1 MQNFHGGFVF
11 LVNAVLILRAHEFVQ
26 DFMETARLYRIEKI
40 LELGLLF
47 RHGQCSRLSSIIRD
61 SRYEAQ
67 GEEGDQEEG
76 EEEVLYLKHIV
87 LNLCLC
93 RSIVVIS
100 GK

>member
-11 LVNAVLILRAHEFVQ
+11 LVNAMLILRAHELVQ

-61 SRYEAQ
+61 SRYQAQ
-67 GEEGDQEEG
+67 GKEGDEEEG
-76 EEEVLYLKHIV
+76 EEEVSYLEHIV
-87 LNLCLC
+87 LVLCLC
-93 RSIVVIS
+93 RPIVVMS